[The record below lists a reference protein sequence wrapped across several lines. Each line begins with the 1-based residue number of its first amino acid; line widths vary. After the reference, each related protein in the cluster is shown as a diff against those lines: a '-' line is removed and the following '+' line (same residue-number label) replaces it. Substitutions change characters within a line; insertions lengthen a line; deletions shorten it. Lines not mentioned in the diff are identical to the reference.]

1 MLHLEVELKPIFKRG
16 TRPDYS
22 EVSNLNN
29 KLIESALFYG
39 AHRLRRVVLWRVLN

>member
-1 MLHLEVELKPIFKRG
+1 MHRA
-16 TRPDYS
+16 DSYS

-39 AHRLRRVVLWRVLN
+39 AHRLRGVVLVPDF